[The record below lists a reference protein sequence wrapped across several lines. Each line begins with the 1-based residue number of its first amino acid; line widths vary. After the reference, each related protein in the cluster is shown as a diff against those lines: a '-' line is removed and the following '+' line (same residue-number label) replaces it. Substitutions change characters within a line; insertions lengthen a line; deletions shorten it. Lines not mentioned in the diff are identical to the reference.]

1 MDDLL
6 DKAPC
11 GFLAFSDDG
20 TIQLINSTLLELL
33 GYTHDALDG
42 RRLESILTVGS
53 RIFYQTHFFPLL
65 KLHGKVEEVYF
76 SLKTQAGDE
85 LPVLVNAVRRERD
98 GAVFNDCILVQ
109 IHQRNQYEDE
119 ILQAKKA
126 AEEATRAK
134 DEFLAVVSHELRTP
148 LTAILGWARMLRS
161 PKLQG
166 DDLSRGLETIER
178 NARMQSR
185 LIEDILDLSRI
196 ITGKL
201 RLDVRAVELSE
212 VIEAAIDVVRTAA
225 DAKNMR
231 LQLDLDTNTGPVSG
245 DPARLQ
251 QVFWNLLSNA
261 IKFTPE
267 GGLVEVRMK
276 RINSNIEVSVTD
288 NGRGISPEFLPYVFE
303 RFRQAEKRASR
314 EGGLGLG
321 LGITRHIVELHGG
334 TLNVS
339 SPGLGH
345 GTTFTVSLPLIVLN
359 KTEQLGAD
367 AHV

>member
-11 GFLAFSDDG
+11 GFLAFADDG

-33 GYTHDALDG
+33 GYTHDAFVG
-42 RRLESILTVGS
+42 RRLESILTVGG

-65 KLHGKVEEVYF
+65 KLHGKVEEVYL
-76 SLKTQAGDE
+76 SLKTRAGDE

-98 GAVFNDCILVQ
+98 NAVFNDCILVP

-119 ILQAKKA
+119 ILQAKKV
-126 AEEATRAK
+126 AEDATRAK
-134 DEFLAVVSHELRTP
+134 DEFLAIVSHELRTP
-148 LTAILGWARMLRS
+148 LTAILGWSQMLRS
-161 PKLQG
+161 RKFQG
-166 DDLSRGLETIER
+166 DDLVRGLETIER

-212 VIEAAIDVVRTAA
+212 VIEAAVDVVHAAA
-225 DAKNMR
+225 DAKKLR
-231 LQLDLDTNTGPVSG
+231 LQLVLDTNTVSG

-267 GGLVEVRMK
+267 GGLVQVRMR
-276 RINSNIEVSVTD
+276 RINSHVEVSVTD
-288 NGRGISPEFLPYVFE
+288 TGRGISPEFLPYVFE
-303 RFRQAEKRASR
+303 RFRQADKKTNR

-334 TLNVS
+334 TISVS
-339 SPGLGH
+339 SPGLGQ
-345 GTTFTVSLPLIVLN
+345 GATFTVSLPLMVLHQP
-359 KTEQLGAD
+359 EHLGAG